1 MSRICG
7 MIDTSEDQ
15 ITLALAAKSGDA
27 NALERLIEGNL
38 PFLWSIAADYP
49 HVNARELVQEGALGM
64 MHALKKFNPT
74 EGVTFLSY
82 AGYWVRQRML
92 RWMKDQRLIKL
103 PGRWFGDALAISEL
117 DRESH
122 TPLTADEVR
131 KKFGVGRV
139 QARRMRLAAAG
150 IVSLSGAPHNNGGR
164 NAPAHGDMLGDMI
177 ADPSQDVREAVAVA
191 DDTRSLEA
199 ALLTL
204 TARERECVQRYY
216 GLGDFDRETLAEVG
230 HQVGLSGERVRTL
243 LAEALRKLRRTVML

>member
-1 MSRICG
+1 MN
-7 MIDTSEDQ
+7 TAEEQ
-15 ITLALAAKSGDA
+15 IALALAAKNGDGDA
-27 NALERLIEGNL
+27 MARLIEGNL
-38 PFLWSIAADYP
+38 PFLWSVATNFP
-49 HVNARELVQEGALGM
+49 HLDAEDLKDLVQEGARGM
-64 MHALKKFNPT
+64 MHAVAKFNPAK
-74 EGVTFLSY
+74 GATFLNYS
-82 AGYWVRQRML
+82 AHGVRHRMRRWAKRQRI
-92 RWMKDQRLIKL
+92 IKL
-103 PGRWFGDALAISEL
+103 PDRWSGDAFAISQM
-117 DRESH
+117 DAESGS
-122 TPLTADEVR
+122 PLTIADVQKE
-131 KKFGVGRV
+131 FGVGRV
-139 QARRMRLAAAG
+139 QARRMRVAAAD